1 MGQYTAATVDFDAA
15 KEIVTKIKVQIDKIR
30 DLTERGTKAVDASL
44 ETNNMTTLL
53 NVQGGFKMM
62 LSKVTE
68 IVDVP
73 DEILRAIDSYEEM
86 YNSEIDDASKTQNI
100 F

>member
-1 MGQYTAATVDFDAA
+1 MGQYTVATVDFDAA
-15 KEIVTKIKVQIDKIR
+15 KEIVTKIKVQIDKIK

>member
-15 KEIVTKIKVQIDKIR
+15 KEIVTKIKVQIDKIK